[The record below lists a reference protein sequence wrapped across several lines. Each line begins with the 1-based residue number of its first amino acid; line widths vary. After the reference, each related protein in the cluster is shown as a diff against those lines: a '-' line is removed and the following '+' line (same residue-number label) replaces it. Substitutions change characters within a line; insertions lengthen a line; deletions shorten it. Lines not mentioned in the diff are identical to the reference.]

1 MEGGNAMNRIS
12 SSVACAFA
20 ALLVLSA
27 LPSPAGA
34 IVNGTFDTT
43 HDYVG
48 ALIVPNPGRSGY
60 TGVQDF
66 IWCSGTLIA
75 PRVFLVAAHCFNVV
89 EQFGMT
95 VEDMAVSLAPNVMED
110 RKSWMAVDSYA
121 RHPDSKY
128 YKPDAD
134 LHGNDVDIA
143 VVILA
148 KAVRNVRPAVL
159 APVGFLD
166 GYPDLMSAVFP
177 FLGYG
182 LNETFVLTGDRRIAT
197 TGFVSMGPS
206 WLQLDGNPG
215 TICRFDSGGPTLLAS
230 AGVEYQVGVHSLL
243 LIPNPLCEGPFVDA
257 RVDTAVARSFLDAAI
272 AAST

>member
-1 MEGGNAMNRIS
+1 MFQERPWSAL
-12 SSVACAFA
+12 VAVIALVAVA
-20 ALLVLSA
+20 ALT
-27 LPSPAGA
+27 PPAAA
-34 IVNGTFDTT
+34 IVNGTLDTT

-89 EQFGMT
+89 ERFGMT
-95 VEDMAVSLAPNVMED
+95 VGDMAVSLAPNVMED
-110 RKSWMAVDSYA
+110 RKSWMAVESYA
-121 RHPDSKY
+121 RHPD
-128 YKPDAD
+128 YKGNVD
-134 LHGNDVDIA
+134 LFVDTHGEVDIA

-197 TGFVSMGPS
+197 TGFASKGPS

-243 LIPNPLCEGPFVDA
+243 LIPNPLCEGPFVDV

-272 AAST
+272 AANA